1 MEKSLE
7 SLKGGVV
14 APLSQ
19 ASWAVIMCTCPLTPD
34 INLTATVDTHKP
46 SVMLKWDPPENA
58 GEVQTYDIRYRP
70 SKSWWITPYH
80 RTTVKTPATQVLL
93 TKEDGLKLFL
103 TYDFEVTARNTD
115 FVGQWIRVSK
125 YMGMYLYMLATS
137 IFHLLLPFTLSCV
150 GHYVH

>member
-80 RTTVKTPATQVLL
+80 RTTVKTPATHVFL
-93 TKEDGLKLFL
+93 TREDGLKYFV
-103 TYDFEVTARNTD
+103 TYDFEVRAGNAD
-115 FVGQWIRVSK
+115 YVGQWIKLSK
-125 YMGMYLYMLATS
+125 CMGMYLQAHVIS
-137 IFHLLLPFTLSCV
+137 ILI
-150 GHYVH
+150 